1 MNINNRSLLEGL
13 MGFVISTGTPLF
25 IWTILLATYPELPSV
40 KNIDTDLWSYLLFRV
55 ILFSVLLV
63 FSFIVISALL
73 KRYLMVKV
81 MILVSSIYLILYLY
95 FRWEWL

>member
-1 MNINNRSLLEGL
+1 

-81 MILVSSIYLILYLY
+81 MILISSIYLSLYIY

>member
-1 MNINNRSLLEGL
+1 

-73 KRYLMVKV
+73 KRYLMMKV
-81 MILVSSIYLILYLY
+81 MVLISLIYLILYLY